1 MSTVPQT
8 PGPMARPGIRA
19 ILRRALES
27 EVGLR
32 VGLLVF
38 LFAEIVV
45 FSLWSKE
52 FLSAG
57 NLLNAGRA
65 TGMLAIISVGATFG
79 LISGALDISIGSV
92 IALGATVG
100 TQVIILGQPAV
111 VAVAAAILVGAA
123 AGFVNGVNVAK
134 LRVNPII
141 ATLAMLGIARGVA
154 YIIDG
159 GTGVVEDKMANVPV
173 SAGFNIMQDDLA
185 GIPLPILVAAVVM
198 ILGHVVLSKTR
209 FGRYAYAVGNS
220 PSSSRAVAIPVDR
233 LRIAYLT
240 LSGFLAGLAGWVFAS
255 MAGGLGSAVAQGY
268 ELTAITAVI
277 VGGTALAGGRGNL
290 LGTLLGVVILGVMV
304 NGMTLAGIPLFYQ
317 LMGQGFVLLVAV
329 ALDAVRS
336 GGYR

>member
-1 MSTVPQT
+1 
-8 PGPMARPGIRA
+8 
-19 ILRRALES
+19 
-27 EVGLR
+27 
-32 VGLLVF
+32 
-38 LFAEIVV
+38 
-45 FSLWSKE
+45 
-52 FLSAG
+52 
-57 NLLNAGRA
+57 
-65 TGMLAIISVGATFG
+65 MLAIISVGATFG